1 MIGGKPHRS
10 DDRAP
15 QSAASRDRK
24 GAPGGSVRGAA
35 LAPLGRARSTR
46 RPPPRPPR
54 PARSWPELRSRG
66 PQPAAV
72 RAPARVPRL
81 ACPSAAWRPP
91 PARHGAGPVR
101 TPPPSRA
108 RTRAVRHSR
117 VPVLVPLAV
126 VWLHRLVGWGG
137 GGAAGQGAVRCS
149 CCGGA
154 TRTPPGTTHGTR
166 PLLLHLRKSASARL
180 PRIGPTSAGRG
191 LTTHFK
197 FPAKTIHTRCRP
209 KRIWLAKLRACMAKW
224 SDCMAKWGACVTKSS
239 R

>member
-35 LAPLGRARSTR
+35 LARLGRARSTR

-54 PARSWPELRSRG
+54 PARSWPERRSRG

-72 RAPARVPRL
+72 RAPPRVPRL

-117 VPVLVPLAV
+117 VPVLVPQAEAV
-126 VWLHRLVGWGG
+126 IEIEPHLVAGVAG
-137 GGAAGQGAVRCS
+137 GGARREGWQEGAWCS
-149 CCGGA
+149 HVARVARAVGFNLGHSG
-154 TRTPPGTTHGTR
+154 PSPG
-166 PLLLHLRKSASARL
+166 PSPNRK
-180 PRIGPTSAGRG
+180 
-191 LTTHFK
+191 
-197 FPAKTIHTRCRP
+197 
-209 KRIWLAKLRACMAKW
+209 MQ
-224 SDCMAKWGACVTKSS
+224 
-239 R
+239 

>member
-35 LAPLGRARSTR
+35 LARLGRARSTR
-46 RPPPRPPR
+46 RPPPGPPR
-54 PARSWPELRSRG
+54 PARSWPERRSRG

-72 RAPARVPRL
+72 RAPPRVPRL

-117 VPVLVPLAV
+117 VPVLVPQAEAV
-126 VWLHRLVGWGG
+126 IEIEPHLV
-137 GGAAGQGAVRCS
+137 AGRVVQHAQGVF
-149 CCGGA
+149 
-154 TRTPPGTTHGTR
+154 TDTPRACFIACLGRVTP
-166 PLLLHLRKSASARL
+166 ARL
-180 PRIGPTSAGRG
+180 PKHGRVLG
-191 LTTHFK
+191 VFNFRLYLLV
-197 FPAKTIHTRCRP
+197 
-209 KRIWLAKLRACMAKW
+209 WLQ
-224 SDCMAKWGACVTKSS
+224 
-239 R
+239 